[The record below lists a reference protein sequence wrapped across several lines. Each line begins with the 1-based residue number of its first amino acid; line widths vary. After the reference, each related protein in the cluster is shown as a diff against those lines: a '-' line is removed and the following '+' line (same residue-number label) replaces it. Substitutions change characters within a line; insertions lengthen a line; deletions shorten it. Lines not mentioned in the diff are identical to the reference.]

1 MALERAGE
9 NTDLVSCSLQP
20 FRVLTDPVGVFK
32 LLFDQEKLA
41 KELNVESCIKI
52 KWYHCGSK

>member
-9 NTDLVSCSLQP
+9 NTDLVSCSLRP
-20 FRVLTDPVGVFK
+20 ILLTDPMGVFK

-41 KELNVESCIKI
+41 KELDVESCIEI
-52 KWYHCGSK
+52 KCDHCDPK

>member
-41 KELNVESCIKI
+41 KELDVESCIKI
-52 KWYHCGSK
+52 

>member
-9 NTDLVSCSLQP
+9 NTDLVSCSLRP
-20 FRVLTDPVGVFK
+20 ILLTDPMEVFK

-41 KELNVESCIKI
+41 KELHVESCIKI
-52 KWYHCGSK
+52 KCDHCDSK